1 MARDRNCAT
10 ASCACLAQL
19 GITLRRHWT
28 RGMPSLYPRGVG
40 EPPCAAR
47 GTVDVAPFAESSF
60 PFGGGEQLIRSRKAK
75 GQPAESVVV
84 FS

>member
-28 RGMPSLYPRGVG
+28 RGMPFLYPGVG
-40 EPPCAAR
+40 ETPMCSSRDRQR
-47 GTVDVAPFAESSF
+47 GKGLIEGHGRWIVAEELYPISAVDPDT
-60 PFGGGEQLIRSRKAK
+60 PT
-75 GQPAESVVV
+75 
-84 FS
+84 